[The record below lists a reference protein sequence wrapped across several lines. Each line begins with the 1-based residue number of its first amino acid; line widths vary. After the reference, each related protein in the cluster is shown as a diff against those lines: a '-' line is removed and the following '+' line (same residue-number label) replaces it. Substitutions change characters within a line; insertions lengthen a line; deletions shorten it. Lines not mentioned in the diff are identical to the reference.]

1 MPESRLASPAALEE
15 AAHLLEASSD
25 YRVLRR
31 LVPQQEFRAA
41 TGAPTQRAIVLDT
54 ETTGTDPETDRVIE
68 LGLLAFDYV
77 PDTGE
82 VLRVAGVYDALEDP
96 GMPIPAEV
104 TAIHGITDEMVRGQR
119 IDDAAVAAFVAGAS
133 WVVAHNARF
142 DRQFIE
148 SRLPVFQ
155 TLRWLCSYAE
165 IPWKQEGFAGAKLDY
180 LVAQHGF
187 FFDGHR
193 SEIDCRALLEVLRR
207 PLLKSGQIAWQ
218 RLLESGPQLTY
229 RISALEA
236 PFDSKDLLKAR
247 GYRWDAKR
255 RCWHRT
261 LGREEAAAEAPWLK
275 ERVYG
280 GKSREVEIEVQ
291 DALVRYSG
299 RQGRLVTRSL

>member
-1 MPESRLASPAALEE
+1 
-15 AAHLLEASSD
+15 
-25 YRVLRR
+25 
-31 LVPQQEFRAA
+31 
-41 TGAPTQRAIVLDT
+41 
-54 ETTGTDPETDRVIE
+54 
-68 LGLLAFDYV
+68 
-77 PDTGE
+77 
-82 VLRVAGVYDALEDP
+82 
-96 GMPIPAEV
+96 
-104 TAIHGITDEMVRGQR
+104 
-119 IDDAAVAAFVAGAS
+119 
-133 WVVAHNARF
+133 
-142 DRQFIE
+142 
-148 SRLPVFQ
+148 VFQ

-229 RISALEA
+229 RISALDA